1 MRIIEYIIEL
11 RESRARRIVDIEEIM
26 YWIGR
31 VIGWISIFAIGY
43 AGGSIIRGVLQ
54 GLGII

>member
-54 GLGII
+54 GFGII